1 MSRFAPLAL
10 AAILLT
16 AAAGG
21 VGGCIGVQYGLRQA
35 APHPGLDAA
44 LHHELK
50 LAPDQNA
57 RIETLER
64 DFAGRRRALEAEME
78 AANRD
83 LAAALRER
91 HAYGPEARKA
101 IDRFHA
107 AMGQLQEA
115 TIEHVL
121 AMRAVLTP
129 EQAARFD
136 KTISEALASD
146 PR

>member
-1 MSRFAPLAL
+1 
-10 AAILLT
+10 
-16 AAAGG
+16 
-21 VGGCIGVQYGLRQA
+21 
-35 APHPGLDAA
+35 
-44 LHHELK
+44 
-50 LAPDQNA
+50 
-57 RIETLER
+57 
-64 DFAGRRRALEAEME
+64 ME